1 MKKKLALFGSLKLG
15 TADYI
20 AHLYPHLTPLFDT
33 EVFSFSHMANDDLVT
48 ATESELAF
56 STIQNPHLLLRPTTF
71 KSLAESY
78 VALTNSLL
86 QFRPQIFNLHV
97 TAFVRV
103 LHYFFRPLIT
113 DMKKINSKIVFTMHD
128 VEHIGEKNL
137 INNDILSSF
146 YGLADAAIVGNEQ
159 EEKLLRQNFSFQKPT
174 VIAQHG
180 TYNLFDRGVITQPA
194 AKQKLGYGPD
204 DFVVLFFGFLRENK
218 GLDVLLKAIAELK
231 NKKLNKQI
239 KLYIAATVRNQ
250 YEQIKFYQNLIESL
264 GISDKIKVNIK
275 KDSVFHLDEIETYFR
290 ASDCVALPYTT
301 ISQSG
306 VINLAFGFNK
316 PVIFSDAFISS
327 SELDG
332 KLGIMVLSNNVE
344 KLAEAIE
351 KMSEN
356 YSEIISSFKRNI
368 QEYNTIHSW
377 DKIASALFELS
388 K

>member
-1 MKKKLALFGSLKLG
+1 MKKKLALFGALKLG

-20 AHLYPHLTPLFDT
+20 AHLYPYLAPIFD
-33 EVFSFSHMANDDLVT
+33 VKVYSFSHMANDDLVT

-56 STIQNPHLLLRPTTF
+56 STIQNPRLLLRPATF

-78 VALTNSLL
+78 IKLTNSLL
-86 QFRPQIFNLHV
+86 QFQPQIFNLHV

-103 LHYFFRPLIT
+103 LHYFFRPLIV
-113 DMKKINSKIVFTMHD
+113 DIKKMNSKIVFTMHD
-128 VEHIGEKNL
+128 VEHIGEKHL
-137 INNDILSSF
+137 INNNILSSF
-146 YGLADAAIVGNEQ
+146 YSLADAAIVGNEQ
-159 EEKLLRQNFSFQKPT
+159 EKKLLRQNFSFQKPT

-180 TYNLFDRGVITQPA
+180 TYNLFDRGAITVTG
-194 AKQKLGYGPD
+194 AKQKLGYDSNG
-204 DFVVLFFGFLRENK
+204 FVVLFFGFLRENK
-218 GLDVLLKAIAELK
+218 GLDILLKAVAELK
-231 NKKLNKQI
+231 NKKLNKTI
-239 KLYIAATVRNQ
+239 KLYVAATVRNQ
-250 YEQIKFYQNLIESL
+250 YEQIKLYQNMIESL
-264 GISDKIKVNIK
+264 GISDKVKVNIQ
-275 KDSVFHLDEIETYFR
+275 KDSVFNLDEIETYFK

-332 KLGIMVLSNNVE
+332 KLGIMVPSNNVE
-344 KLAEAIE
+344 KLTEAIE
-351 KMSEN
+351 KMTKN
-356 YSEIISSFKRNI
+356 YSEIVSSFNRNI

-377 DKIASALFELS
+377 DNIASALFELS